1 MRFAS
6 FYPSRLSTKRKK
18 YRPIFLHLV
27 PKRQRLKHYFAP
39 FCMLFQSVE
48 ALFGSFVHCILL
60 HSPCVLVHFTLRFA
74 AFCIAF
80 CCILHCVLVH
90 FALRFGAKWSVFW
103 CILPHILPQIARCGA
118 QNVYLNR
125 GKRIFIRLYTH
136 LVLPRTSWRNTRK
149 NVGEQRIGWKKC
161 SHNVK
166 FRAQNVTFFVGA
178 FVNIA

>member
-1 MRFAS
+1 
-6 FYPSRLSTKRKK
+6 
-18 YRPIFLHLV
+18 
-27 PKRQRLKHYFAP
+27 
-39 FCMLFQSVE
+39 MLFQSVE

-80 CCILHCVLVH
+80 WCILHRVLVH
-90 FALRFGAKWSVFW
+90 FTSRFGAFCMAISS
-103 CILPHILPQIARCGA
+103 ILPYILLQKVWCGA
-118 QNVYLNR
+118 QNVYLNHV
-125 GKRIFIRLYTH
+125 KRLFIRLYIPAVCTQ
-136 LVLPRTSWRNTRK
+136 TNCRNTRK
-149 NVGEQRIGWKKC
+149 FMGERRVGQNNR

>member
-60 HSPCVLVHFTLRFA
+60 HLPCVLLHFTLRFG
-74 AFCIAF
+74 AFYPAF

-103 CILPHILPQIARCGA
+103 CILPCVLVYFAPYFAAKSAVWRTECIFKQRQADIHPPLYAPCFDLNKLA
-118 QNVYLNR
+118 QY
-125 GKRIFIRLYTH
+125 
-136 LVLPRTSWRNTRK
+136 S
-149 NVGEQRIGWKKC
+149 QKC
-161 SHNVK
+161 E
-166 FRAQNVTFFVGA
+166 RAEDWMEKMQP
-178 FVNIA
+178 